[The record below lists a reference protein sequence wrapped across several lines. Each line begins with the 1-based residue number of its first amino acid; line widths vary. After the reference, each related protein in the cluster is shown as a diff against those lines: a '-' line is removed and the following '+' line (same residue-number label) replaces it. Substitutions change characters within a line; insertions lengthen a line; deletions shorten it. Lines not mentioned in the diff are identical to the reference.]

1 MDINQIKRGIGGWLA
16 LFCIGLII
24 LGPLRTLGN
33 IGQTMSELE
42 KNGQFFDKY
51 PGICN
56 LFRFDMAV
64 SGIISIFG
72 ISVGLNLYHIRYD
85 AVKMAKT
92 YLLVVMSYG
101 CVYGLSPILFSGLP
115 EELEKFLWD
124 ASIRAALTSLVSA
137 GIWFAYLNKSRRV
150 KNTYLS

>member
-1 MDINQIKRGIGGWLA
+1 MVS
-16 LFCIGLII
+16 FI
-24 LGPLRTLGN
+24 LYWAYHFGAITN
-33 IGQTMSELE
+33 IRKYRSNHVG
-42 KNGQFFDKY
+42 NGQFFDKY

-124 ASIRAALTSLVSA
+124 SSIRAALTSLVSA

>member
-1 MDINQIKRGIGGWLA
+1 MKINQIKRGIGGGLS
-16 LFCIGLII
+16 LFCLGLII
-24 LGPLRTLGN
+24 FGPLLTLGN

-42 KNGQFFDKY
+42 KNSRFFDKY

-56 LFRFDMAV
+56 WFRFNMAV

-72 ISVGLNLYHIRYD
+72 ISVGINLYDIKFG
-85 AVKMAKT
+85 ALKMAKT

-101 CVYGLSPILFSGLP
+101 CIFGLSPILFPGLP
-115 EELEKFLWD
+115 EEMENSLWD
-124 ASIRAALTSLVSA
+124 ASLVTAIKSLLTGGV
-137 GIWFAYLNKSRRV
+137 WYAYLNISSRV